1 MDASVKALGYVVIE
15 TTDPQAWL
23 EFGTRVLGL
32 QAVQE
37 EDRLLMRMD
46 DFVYRLDV
54 RSGSE
59 DGIVAIGWDVGD
71 AATLSELSARLTAA
85 GYAVEQADSAKARER
100 QVDALA
106 IFRDPDDQMDV
117 ELYWALR
124 KSNNLFVSPTGA
136 NFVTDGVGLGHV
148 FQAVSDEAAYRR
160 LYMDI
165 LGFRLSDHIDFPNGG
180 QGVFLHCNSRHHS
193 MAFGQLAGRKLGIG
207 HIMMEVS
214 DLEIVGRAYDKVLDG
229 AAPLFSSLGKHTN
242 DKMTSF
248 YCGSPSAFGIEYGTG
263 GIVIDDDVWRPT
275 RYSEAHY
282 WGHHRS
288 PERIVSESVTPSS
301 SEPALT
307 AGAR

>member
-15 TTDPQAWL
+15 AQDPQAWL
-23 EFGTRVLGL
+23 DFGTRVLGL

-37 EDRLLMRMD
+37 DGRLLFRMD
-46 DFVYRLDV
+46 QFVYRLDV
-54 RSGSE
+54 REGPA
-59 DGIVAIGWDVGD
+59 DGITAVGWDVGD
-71 AATLSELSARLTAA
+71 ETTLRELSGRLAAA
-85 GYAVEQADSAKARER
+85 GYVVREADPAQSRAR
-100 QVDALA
+100 QVDALVS
-106 IFRDPDDQMDV
+106 FRDPDDNMDI

-124 KSNNLFVSPTGA
+124 KSNDVFVSPTGA
-136 NFVTDGVGLGHV
+136 DFVTEGMGLGHL
-148 FQAVSDEAAYRR
+148 FQAVSDEATYRH

-180 QGVFLHCNSRHHS
+180 QGVFLHCNGRHHS

-207 HIMMEVS
+207 HIMMEVT

-229 AAPLFSSLGKHTN
+229 AAPLYSSLGKHTN

-248 YCGSPSAFGIEYGTG
+248 YCGSPSTFGIEYGTG
-263 GIVIDDDVWRPT
+263 GIVIDDEVWRPT

-282 WGHHRS
+282 WGHKRS
-288 PERIVSESVTPSS
+288 PERISSESVTPT
-301 SEPALT
+301 AL